1 MKLREFA
8 QVFFDGVPA
17 LQAFSG
23 QVGEMMTTFNEYKL
37 KVPVMGAILL
47 DAELEHCLLVKGMK
61 ANASWGFPKG
71 KRDKGEKDIDCA
83 AREVLEETNFDA
95 SELLKEEWSIE
106 VTTKKTQQRTKLYIL
121 PGVDKATPFEPR
133 CRGEI
138 SEYAWFPVDDLP
150 IGDNKVFTEDDGSRH
165 NFFKVQP
172 FTFALREWIKKR
184 KKKGK
189 KETGTPSR
197 VGKKKGKGAE
207 AAGGGGGGGSQN
219 ATPAA
224 QVEAEAPPEPM
235 SEAAMLRK
243 NLRVG
248 EVGRPNLHPW
258 ANFRFQ
264 IEPIREGFR
273 NSFGGQD
280 WW

>member
-8 QVFFDGVPA
+8 QVFFAGVPA

-23 QVGEMMTTFNEYKL
+23 QVDEMMATFNEYKL
-37 KVPVMGAILL
+37 KVPVMGVILL

-106 VTTKKTQQRTKLYIL
+106 VTMKKTGQRTKLYIL

-138 SEYAWFPVDDLP
+138 SEYAWFPVEDLP
-150 IGDNKVFTEDDGSRH
+150 AFDGGNKVFTEDDGSRH

-189 KETGTPSR
+189 K
-197 VGKKKGKGAE
+197 KKGKGA
-207 AAGGGGGGGSQN
+207 GGGGAVQS
-219 ATPAA
+219 AAPAI
-224 QVEAEAPPEPM
+224 QVETEAPPEPV
-235 SEAAMLRK
+235 SEAALLRK
-243 NLRVG
+243 NLRQG
-248 EVGRPNLHPW
+248 EVPRPNLHPW

>member
-1 MKLREFA
+1 MLTEAARRSMKLREFA
-8 QVFFDGVPA
+8 QVFFAGVPA

-23 QVGEMMTTFNEYKL
+23 QVDEMMATFNEYKL
-37 KVPVMGAILL
+37 KVPVMGVILL

-106 VTTKKTQQRTKLYIL
+106 VTTKKTGQRTKLYIL

-138 SEYAWFPVDDLP
+138 SEYAWFPVEDLP
-150 IGDNKVFTEDDGSRH
+150 AFDGGNKVFTEDDGSRH

-189 KETGTPSR
+189 K
-197 VGKKKGKGAE
+197 KKGKGA
-207 AAGGGGGGGSQN
+207 GGGGAVQS
-219 ATPAA
+219 AAPAI
-224 QVEAEAPPEPM
+224 QVETEAPPEPV
-235 SEAAMLRK
+235 SEAALLRK
-243 NLRVG
+243 NLRQG
-248 EVGRPNLHPW
+248 EVPRPNLHPW